1 MKTTQLALMA
11 MAGVALAGCKTE
23 FTSEVPMSQLQN
35 PEVTEIP
42 GTVRLEVV
50 TCDHYEDSRKPSD
63 SLVKAQEMMP
73 RIFPDAEFQECY
85 SQGMDSW
92 AAFALPLP
100 VDRDGDSE
108 QFASDNAFNLT
119 TSDTLPLGVAVPP
132 AVLDRLEEAQSATMM
147 GDLEYGIT
155 LDVVNDTGEP
165 LPVTVLS
172 AWVEDQPATL
182 QPMEVPAGESFS
194 LRFSDVLIDR
204 AVETGEA
211 TVLVDS
217 GYLTQQFGG

>member
-1 MKTTQLALMA
+1 MKNVQLTAITL
-11 MAGVALAGCKTE
+11 AGLVLAGCKTE
-23 FTSEVPMSQLQN
+23 FSAKVPMSQLQD
-35 PEVTEIP
+35 PAVTEIP
-42 GTVRLEVV
+42 ATVRLEVM

-73 RIFPDAEFQECY
+73 RIFPSAEFQECY

-92 AAFALPLP
+92 AAFDLALPI
-100 VDRDGDSE
+100 DRDGDAE
-108 QFASDNAFNLT
+108 QFASEDAFNLT
-119 TSDTLPLGVAVPP
+119 TTDSLPLGVAVPP
-132 AVLDRLEEAQSATMM
+132 AVLSRLDEAQSAAMM

-155 LDVVNDTGEP
+155 LNVMNDTGTP

-172 AWVEDQPATL
+172 AWVEDQPVTL

-211 TVLVDS
+211 SVLVDS
-217 GYLTQQFGG
+217 DYLAQQFSG

>member
-1 MKTTQLALMA
+1 MWKQTALLMA
-11 MAGVALAGCKTE
+11 GLTLAGCKTE
-23 FTSEVPMSQLQN
+23 FTAEVLMSQLQN

-42 GTVRLEVV
+42 GTVRLEVM

-73 RIFPDAEFQECY
+73 RIFPAAEFQECY

-92 AAFALPLP
+92 AAFSLPLP
-100 VDRDGDSE
+100 IDRDGNPE
-108 QFASDNAFNLT
+108 QFASEDAFNLT
-119 TSDTLPLGVAVPP
+119 TTDSLPLGVAVPP

-165 LPVTVLS
+165 LPVTVLA
-172 AWVEDQPATL
+172 AWVSDQPATL

-204 AVETGEA
+204 AVKTGEA
-211 TVLVDS
+211 SVLIDS
-217 GYLTQQFGG
+217 DYLAEQFGG